1 MQQPLPL
8 SSQSKPENRC
18 PGYFLMKLEGIR
30 VQPEKQGIFKPKSQ
44 LAATDQIKLY
54 LSILFNEPGEQSRGS
69 QIQFGLKGGELRLR
83 LENGTMPS
91 ASRQLNGLFD
101 LSGQK
106 AKQSQ
111 QGTNNQ
117 GGVTL
122 PTSEGNPGAKTS
134 LDIQETLKKND
145 GYQFPVCRITSRG
158 SEENP
163 TWVFAGEKDK
173 PVLKG
178 LLKRVLLGTL
188 YVTAKPCI
196 VEATFCVSAEDIYIT
211 NTDKLL
217 PQTISKK
224 KKTVIDRAIARRL
237 LKRKLKPYLSRQEL
251 RYE

>member
-1 MQQPLPL
+1 
-8 SSQSKPENRC
+8 
-18 PGYFLMKLEGIR
+18 MKLEGIR
-30 VQPEKQGIFKPKSQ
+30 VQPEKQGIFKPKPQ

-54 LSILFNEPGEQSRGS
+54 LSILFNEPGERS
-69 QIQFGLKGGELRLR
+69 QGGQIEFGLKGGELRLR
-83 LENGTMPS
+83 LENATMPS
-91 ASRQLNGLFD
+91 ASRQLTGLFD

-106 AKQSQ
+106 TRQSQ
-111 QGTNNQ
+111 QGKKDNQ
-117 GGVTL
+117 GSVTVRA
-122 PTSEGNPGAKTS
+122 SEGNPGAKAS
-134 LDIQETLKKND
+134 LDIQETLGKTD

-188 YVTAKPCI
+188 HMTAKPCI
-196 VEATFCVSAEDIYIT
+196 VEATFCISSEDIYIT

-217 PQTISKK
+217 PQAIGKK
-224 KKTVIDRAIARRL
+224 KKIVIERAIARRL